1 MKTLILFMSFFCV
14 SFICFAQKQ
23 LISYEDLKYLLEN
36 NLGKADTF
44 LTAKGYAIVK
54 INKKTNNRRYLTSMP
69 GGTKSAVE
77 LRSDGRKVFVE
88 IITDDVSQF
97 NMIHNSISS
106 FLLASTSYS
115 DIQTY
120 NVKDLGTIYISV
132 NDTVPYSPI
141 RKDYAIHLVAEKGIT
156 SLN

>member
-14 SFICFAQKQ
+14 TSISYAQKQ

-44 LTAKGYAIVK
+44 LTAKGYSIVK
-54 INKKTNNRRYLTSMP
+54 INKKNNNRRYVTSMSD
-69 GGTKSAVE
+69 GTKSAVE
-77 LRSDGRKVFVE
+77 LRQDGKRISVE
-88 IITDDVSQF
+88 IITDDISQF

-106 FLLASTSYS
+106 FLLANTSYN
-115 DIQTY
+115 DIQAY
-120 NVKDLGTIYISV
+120 DVKDLGMIYISV

-141 RKDYAIHLVAEKGIT
+141 RKDYAIHLVAQKGIT